1 MILADAT
8 PDAADDHIVENANQE
23 DLVVTRDIPLAKRLV
38 DRGIRVI
45 NDRGNVYTE
54 NNINERLMVRNLM
67 LELYNNG
74 ITPERTGVFGKKEL
88 QEFANALDREITKM
102 MKEAARQNG

>member
-1 MILADAT
+1 MTT

-23 DLVVTRDIPLAKRLV
+23 DLVVTRRYSRSPKRLV